1 LRNLAF
7 VLPFF
12 FALGSIGVHA
22 QTPQFLWQGQVDG
35 TAILHIHGK
44 TLTVQIKEGGPVE
57 QQQFHFSDQLPDT
70 RQNVR
75 VETLQGRG
83 SVRVID
89 QPNTDNQY
97 TLTVQIEDLQPG
109 SSFYSIAL
117 YWDASDNAFVRG
129 APRVDTVTWS
139 GRVDHAVV
147 VSCQAKGCRSS
158 AESGA
163 VPVVNEHFRFSKPLP
178 ARETE
183 VRLEGMEGRGEIR
196 LIDQPRERNQ
206 YTAKVS
212 IRDLG
217 PGAADYTFT
226 LVWNRATG
234 KNKDTPILEPSG
246 RGMLWTGTVDGRVQV
261 VVHGGASFSE
271 VLDGARVAGEHA
283 EIFRPLPSRSGLKP
297 TIRKVRGRGEVNI
310 VETPSEQNSY
320 RLIIEIDDPQPGADD
335 YEIEIDW

>member
-1 LRNLAF
+1 M
-7 VLPFF
+7 
-12 FALGSIGVHA
+12 GVHA
-22 QTPQFLWQGQVDG
+22 QTPQFVWQGQVDG
-35 TAILHIHGK
+35 VAILHIQGK
-44 TLTVQIKEGGPVE
+44 TLKVQIKEGAPVE

-83 SVRVID
+83 SVRVVD

-97 TLTVQIEDLQPG
+97 TLTVQVEDLQPG
-109 SSFYSIAL
+109 SSFYSIAM

-129 APRVDTVTWS
+129 APKVDKVTWS

-147 VSCQAKGCRSS
+147 VSCQAKGCKSS
-158 AESGA
+158 AESGT
-163 VPVVNEHFRFSKPLP
+163 VPVVNEHFKFSKPLP
-178 ARETE
+178 ALETE
-183 VRLEGMEGRGEIR
+183 VRLEGIEGRGEIR

-226 LVWNRATG
+226 LVWNRPTG

-246 RGMLWTGTVDGRVQV
+246 RGMLWKGTVDGRVQV
-261 VVHGGASFSE
+261 VVLGGASFSE
-271 VLDGARVAGEHA
+271 VVEGARVAGEHA
-283 EIFRPLPSRSGLKP
+283 EIFRPLPSRSGLMPK
-297 TIRKVRGRGEVNI
+297 IRKVRGRGEVNI

-320 RLIIEIDDPQPGADD
+320 RLIFEIDDPQAGADD